1 MVPASFTD
9 ARHAAH
15 IAGRFRDLQGL
26 RQAVA
31 GVGLLMLFAS
41 ELVLPMS
48 RPDARAAGVGVL
60 LWVAGVLVVGFA
72 VVIVAIRW
80 VNAWYR
86 RHYGQVDLTR
96 RQKLLGSVIGG
107 GGALAFL
114 VPFQI
119 DALAQNSGQV
129 PPVNLILFTMALW
142 IIGYWFYLGRPYWH
156 YVLIGGIGFV
166 LGIASIAGIPPSTF
180 AWHVREATLY
190 VALASI
196 AGGVVDHMIL
206 TRTLHR
212 SESSVDLEP

>member
-86 RHYGQVDLTR
+86 RHYGQVGFTR

-114 VPFQI
+114 VPFLNN
-119 DALAQNSGQV
+119 APAPHNAPG
-129 PPVNLILFTMALW
+129 PPGTPHF
-142 IIGYWFYLGRPYWH
+142 F
-156 YVLIGGIGFV
+156 
-166 LGIASIAGIPPSTF
+166 
-180 AWHVREATLY
+180 
-190 VALASI
+190 
-196 AGGVVDHMIL
+196 
-206 TRTLHR
+206 
-212 SESSVDLEP
+212 